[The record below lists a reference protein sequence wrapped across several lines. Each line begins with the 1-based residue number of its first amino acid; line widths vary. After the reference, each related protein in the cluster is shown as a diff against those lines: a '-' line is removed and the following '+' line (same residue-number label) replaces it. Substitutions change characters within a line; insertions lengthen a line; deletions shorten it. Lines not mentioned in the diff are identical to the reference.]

1 MNFFH
6 RQNDYN
12 EVGDEVGDDDGI
24 VGEPVEE
31 KRNNFSELTDF
42 FGKLLQLHSNISL
55 LENLRFI
62 KYFPA

>member
-6 RQNDYN
+6 RQNDDDDD
-12 EVGDEVGDDDGI
+12 DEVGDDDGI
-24 VGEPVEE
+24 VGYLMEE

-42 FGKLLQLHSNISL
+42 FGKLLLLHSNISL

-62 KYFPA
+62 